1 MIQIEEI
8 IAKLGIKLNRMQE
21 EVYGFLNQEGQ
32 QDLIVL
38 SPTGTGKTLAYLLPV
53 LNRIDQT
60 KDIVQCIVVVP
71 GRELAIQSSEFLAK
85 MGTGHKTCVCY
96 GGRPAMDEH
105 KVIRKVQPSIIF
117 GTPGRLI
124 DHIVKG
130 NIDTTNI
137 HYIVLDEYDKCLEMG
152 FRDEMATLLS
162 QLPNSAKHI
171 LLSATR
177 YRESDIS
184 ILLTNYK
191 QMDYLPEVDC
201 LPLPSKIGLFQVSSI
216 DKDKLDSLLRLLLYI
231 GEQSSII
238 FLNYRESV
246 TRVAR
251 FLHDNGFSPTIYHGG
266 LDQVQREEAIYKFMN
281 GSANILVYTDLGSRG
296 LDIPNV
302 QNIINYHLPESSEAF
317 VHRIGRTARWD
328 AEGRGFLLL
337 GPEESIPSFI
347 NSEVKQFTFPCQ
359 FVGDNF
365 KITDYTIPQPQMV
378 TLYIGKG
385 KKHKISKGDIVGFF
399 CKQCDLHAD
408 RIGRIDVYEYF
419 SFVAINR
426 KDASDIIQKAQ
437 GQKIKGIKTIIEQK

>member
-281 GSANILVYTDLGSRG
+281 GSANILVCTDLGSRG

-365 KITDYTIPQPQMV
+365 KITDYTIPQPKMV

>member
-1 MIQIEEI
+1 
-8 IAKLGIKLNRMQE
+8 
-21 EVYGFLNQEGQ
+21 
-32 QDLIVL
+32 
-38 SPTGTGKTLAYLLPV
+38 
-53 LNRIDQT
+53 
-60 KDIVQCIVVVP
+60 
-71 GRELAIQSSEFLAK
+71 
-85 MGTGHKTCVCY
+85 
-96 GGRPAMDEH
+96 MDEH

-281 GSANILVYTDLGSRG
+281 GSANILVCTDLGSRG

>member
-1 MIQIEEI
+1 MIQIEEV

-32 QDLIVL
+32 QDLILL
-38 SPTGTGKTLAYLLPV
+38 SPTGTGKTLAYLLPI
-53 LNRIDQT
+53 LNCIDQT
-60 KDIVQCIVVVP
+60 KETVQCIVVVP
-71 GRELAIQSSEFLAK
+71 GRELAIQSSYFLKK
-85 MGTGHKTCVCY
+85 MGTGHKSCPCY
-96 GGRPAMDEH
+96 GGRPTMDEH
-105 KVIRKVQPSIIF
+105 KVIRNTQPSIIF
-117 GTPGRLI
+117 GTPGRLM

-130 NIDTTNI
+130 NIDTTHI
-137 HYIVLDEYDKCLEMG
+137 CYIVLDEYDKCLEMG
-152 FRDEMATLLS
+152 FRDEMETLLS
-162 QLPNSAKHI
+162 HLPSSAKHI

-177 YRESDIS
+177 YRKSDIS
-184 ILLTNYK
+184 TLITNYK
-191 QMDYLPEVDC
+191 QMDYLPEIDS
-201 LPLPSKIGLFQVSSI
+201 LPSKIDLFQVNSL
-216 DKDKLDSLLRLLLYI
+216 DKDKLDCLLRLLLYI

-246 TRVAR
+246 TRVAS

-281 GSANILVYTDLGSRG
+281 GSANILVCTDLGSRG

-399 CKQCDLHAD
+399 CKQCDLPAD
-408 RIGRIDVYEYF
+408 KIGRIDIYEYF
-419 SFVAINR
+419 SFVAIS
-426 KDASDIIQKAQ
+426 KKEASGIIERIQ
-437 GQKIKGIKTIIEQK
+437 GQKIKGIKTIVEQK

>member
-1 MIQIEEI
+1 MKIEAV

-21 EVYGFLNQEGQ
+21 EVYKFLNQDRG
-32 QDLIVL
+32 QDLILL
-38 SPTGTGKTLAYLLPV
+38 SPTGSGKTLAYLLPI

-60 KDIVQCIVVVP
+60 KDSVQCIVVVP
-71 GRELAIQSSEFLAK
+71 GRELAIQSSEVLAK
-85 MGTGHKTCVCY
+85 MGTGHRSCACY
-96 GGRPAMDEH
+96 GGRPTMDEH
-105 KVIRKVQPSIIF
+105 RVIRKVQPSIVF

-124 DHIVKG
+124 DHIVKE

-152 FRDEMATLLS
+152 FREEIVTLLS
-162 QLPNSAKHI
+162 YLPNNAKHI

-184 ILLTNYK
+184 PLLTNYK
-191 QMDYLPEVDC
+191 QMDYLPKADS
-201 LPLPSKIGLFQVSSI
+201 LPSKIELFQVNSP
-216 DKDKLDSLLRLLLYI
+216 DKDKLDCLLRLLLYI

-238 FLNYRESV
+238 FLNYRDSV
-246 TRVAR
+246 VRVAD
-251 FLHDNGFSPTIYHGG
+251 FLHANGFSPTIYHGG
-266 LDQVQREEAIYKFMN
+266 LDQNLREESIYKFMN
-281 GSANILVYTDLGSRG
+281 GSTNILVCTDLGSRG

-337 GPEESIPSFI
+337 GPEEAIPAFI
-347 NSEVKQFTFPCQ
+347 NSEIKQFVFPGQ
-359 FVGDNF
+359 LVGDNF
-365 KITDYTIPQPQMV
+365 KIEDYTIPQAQMV

-399 CKQCDLHAD
+399 CKQCGLHAD
-408 RIGRIDVYEYF
+408 KIGRIDVYEYF
-419 SFVAINR
+419 SLVAINR
-426 KDASDIIQKAQ
+426 KEASGIIQKAQ

>member
-281 GSANILVYTDLGSRG
+281 GSANILVCTDLGSRG

-347 NSEVKQFTFPCQ
+347 NSEVKQFTFPSQ
-359 FVGDNF
+359 FVSDNF

>member
-281 GSANILVYTDLGSRG
+281 GSANILVCTDLGSRG

-317 VHRIGRTARWD
+317 VHRI
-328 AEGRGFLLL
+328 